1 MSPFVLSVVSM
12 VATLLDP
19 ALLWSC
25 LSSLCSLHEFSERS
39 LSHPPA
45 DLGVSG
51 EEPQER
57 DLLLPGK
64 PCGSPTDTP
73 VLATALEL

>member
-1 MSPFVLSVVSM
+1 MSLG
-12 VATLLDP
+12 
-19 ALLWSC
+19 
-25 LSSLCSLHEFSERS
+25 RS

-45 DLGVSG
+45 DMGVSG

-64 PCGSPTDTP
+64 PCPSPTDTP
-73 VLATALEL
+73 VLATALEVIMKQNCPDAALKVRLA